1 MPFPLNLQRLAAL
14 RQARPGKSW
23 IVLGVALGI
32 GTIAA
37 VATRSFLSHQVEAIE
52 ARANVQKVPLVV
64 AKGDLPKGARLS
76 TDTLAVREI
85 PVEYAQSG
93 AVSPDAFERIDGQLL
108 AYPLKSGEM
117 VLWSQLE
124 APKAPTFSAR
134 VAEGRRALTVP
145 VDEINSISGM
155 IEPGDVIDLVLTLD
169 VAGRK
174 RALTLLQG
182 VQVMATGQRAAD
194 DPASGERRQYST
206 VTLDTT
212 PQQAED
218 LIVAREAGK
227 LTALLRNPQDPQGKG
242 LRSADLAQLLQSR
255 AAPAAPAAEPRKA
268 RGVPV
273 LYGGSVA
280 SMAPEAL
287 RLQAAPPARPVPDPQ
302 TRQ

>member
-93 AVSPDAFERIDGQLL
+93 AVPPDAFERIEGQLL

-124 APKAPTFSAR
+124 TPKAPTFSAR

-182 VQVMATGQRAAD
+182 VQVMATGQRALD

-227 LTALLRNPQDPQGKG
+227 LTALLRNPQDQQGKG
-242 LRSADLAQLLQSR
+242 MRTADLAQLLQSR
-255 AAPAAPAAEPRKA
+255 AAPAAGPEPRKA

-287 RLQAAPPARPVPDPQ
+287 RLQAAPPARPAPDPQ
-302 TRQ
+302 TKQ